1 VLDFITKYTIPI
13 DPSAIRSLPHGSSR
27 CNAKDDE
34 RMEDA
39 TMLQTVKSVLD
50 RAMLEIKLRDDMRLL
65 LATPERE
72 ILVTVPVVMD
82 DGSVKT
88 FPGYR
93 VQHSSA
99 LGPYKGGIRYSPGVD
114 LEEVRA
120 LAALMTL
127 KCAVAGLPYG
137 GAKGGICC
145 EPRNMSDRELES
157 MTKQYAR
164 MLETVIGPQI
174 DIPAPDVNT
183 DDRVMSWIMNERLH
197 TGLLMARASV
207 TGKPVVLG
215 GSLGRREATGRGLA
229 TLAFEL
235 LRKTGR
241 EIKDTTVAVQGFG
254 KVGAWA
260 AYFLHAAGARVV
272 AVSNSKG
279 GWFRDDGLD
288 IPPLVVGVART
299 SAPLDDLDSVG
310 ARRISNEE
318 LIALPVDILIPAAME
333 GQITTRNA
341 AGVKARIILE
351 GANGPTTYQADEI
364 LEAGGA
370 TVVPDILAS
379 AGGVVVSYFEWVQN
393 MMGLQWQF
401 EEVMEKLDSTMSRS
415 LNQVWDLAR
424 AKGCSLRL
432 AAYMLAIEKVADAT
446 SRRLALPA

>member
-1 VLDFITKYTIPI
+1 MLDFITKYTIPI

-50 RAMLEIKLRDDMRLL
+50 RAMSEIKLRDDMRLL

-145 EPRNMSDRELES
+145 EPRKMSDRELES

-183 DDRVMSWIMNERLH
+183 NDRVMSWIMNERLH
-197 TGLLMARASV
+197 TGALWARASV

-215 GSLGRREATGRGLA
+215 GSLGRREATGRGLY
-229 TLAFEL
+229 TLAIEL

-254 KVGAWA
+254 NVGAWA

-333 GQITTRNA
+333 GQITSRNA
-341 AGVKARIILE
+341 GGVKARMVLE
-351 GANGPTTYQADEI
+351 GANGPTTYQADHI
-364 LEAGGA
+364 LEGRGV

-401 EEVMEKLDSTMSRS
+401 DEVIEKLDSTMIRS
-415 LNQVWDLAR
+415 LNQVWDLAGR
-424 AKGCSLRL
+424 KACSLRL

-446 SRRLALPA
+446 SRRLALPV